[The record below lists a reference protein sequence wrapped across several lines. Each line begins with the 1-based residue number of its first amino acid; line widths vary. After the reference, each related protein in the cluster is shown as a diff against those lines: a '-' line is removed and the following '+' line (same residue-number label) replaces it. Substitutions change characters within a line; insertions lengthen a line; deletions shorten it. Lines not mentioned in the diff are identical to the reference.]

1 MAAHSSIL
9 AWRIPWT
16 EDPDG
21 LQSMGSHSAGHDW
34 GHTHIA
40 DKQCCVSFRWTAKG
54 LSHTYI
60 SVLPSTPSHPDYH
73 ITLNRVPCSSCP
85 SLGKETGTWPRA
97 TQWFWEQK
105 RLKMSSLVKQ
115 LQFFPLKILPNSWE
129 KNVSGCYI
137 QFMVAYILKVE
148 TFYGTQSPLALVQN
162 SLNVLFITSLW
173 WVTLGSQTV
182 ISMGS

>member
-1 MAAHSSIL
+1 
-9 AWRIPWT
+9 
-16 EDPDG
+16 
-21 LQSMGSHSAGHDW
+21 
-34 GHTHIA
+34 
-40 DKQCCVSFRWTAKG
+40 
-54 LSHTYI
+54 
-60 SVLPSTPSHPDYH
+60 
-73 ITLNRVPCSSCP
+73 
-85 SLGKETGTWPRA
+85 
-97 TQWFWEQK
+97 
-105 RLKMSSLVKQ
+105 MSSLVKQ